1 MSSSTPVTAEST
13 VSSLPPSIPLRR
25 DGGAAG
31 TMNLPGDAAWLVV
44 AALMLAIAAATF
56 WGRSKRPSSNPAA
69 GFWRWRFREGD
80 RPMPRDG
87 VERVSS
93 TRLSPRHSLHVVEWG
108 GRRLLIGCT
117 DHSMRLLSEAPVA
130 GGDGVVE
137 GRA

>member
-25 DGGAAG
+25 DGGAAD

-56 WGRSKRPSSNPAA
+56 WGRSKRRSPNSAA
-69 GFWRWRFREGD
+69 GFWRWRLGATD
-80 RPMPRDG
+80 RSMPPGG

-130 GGDGVVE
+130 GSGDVE
-137 GRA
+137 DRA